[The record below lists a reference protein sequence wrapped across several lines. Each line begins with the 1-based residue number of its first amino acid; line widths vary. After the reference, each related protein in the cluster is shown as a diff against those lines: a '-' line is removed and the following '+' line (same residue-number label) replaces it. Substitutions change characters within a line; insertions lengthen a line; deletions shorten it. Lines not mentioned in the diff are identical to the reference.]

1 MFLPYRDDNPRVLI
15 PYVTYTVL
23 GLNCLAFVL
32 QNMGGTQFTTAF
44 AIIPKMAS
52 VDFGFYIITLFTSM
66 ILHGGLMHLG
76 GNMLYLWIFADN
88 VEGILGHTKFA
99 VFYLTCGVAAGI
111 LQTVIDP
118 MSTIPIV
125 GASGAIAGVLGAY
138 MITFPRA
145 RVHTLIFLF
154 IYFTRIRIPAVYV
167 LGFWFLV
174 QLSSGL
180 AMLGIDT
187 TGGVAWFAHIGGFL
201 AGIALIRVLK
211 LIRLEMI

>member
-1 MFLPYRDDNPRVLI
+1 MFLPFRDDNPRVLI
-15 PYVTYTVL
+15 PYVTYTLV
-23 GLNCLAFVL
+23 GLNCFAFFL
-32 QNMGGTQFTTAF
+32 QNLGGTQFTTAF

-52 VDFGFYIITLFTSM
+52 VDFGLYVLTLFTSM
-66 ILHGGLMHLG
+66 FLHGGLMHLG

-88 VEGILGHTKFA
+88 VEGILGHTKFV

-118 MSTIPIV
+118 VSTVPIV

-154 IYFTRIRIPAVYV
+154 IYFTSIRIPAVYV

-174 QLSSGL
+174 QLSNGL

-187 TGGVAWFAHIGGFL
+187 TGGVAWFAHIGGFV
-201 AGIALIRVLK
+201 AGVGLIRVLK
-211 LIRLEMI
+211 LIRLEIV